1 MRSWLRIA
9 HRGASAHAPENTLA
23 AFRRAVEIGTDAVEM
38 DVHLTA
44 DGHVVVLH
52 DATLDRTTNGSGAVA
67 ERSLAEVR
75 SVDAGSWF
83 DAAFAGERIPT
94 LHDVLDLLPQGVLA
108 LVEVKVDA
116 ATWPTVEIL
125 RERNRLD
132 DAVLISFLP
141 EVLRLVRWLEPRLP
155 TSLLMGR
162 VLDVS
167 SPRANALAM
176 LRAAQACGTSA
187 LNLHWRLTTAEV
199 VETVHRRGGSV
210 WTWTVDD
217 PTTLQTL
224 LEADVDGVASNYPE
238 RLNEAK
244 ERR

>member
-38 DVHLTA
+38 DVHVTA

-67 ERSLAEVR
+67 ERSLAEVQ

-83 DAAFAGERIPT
+83 DAVFAGERIPT
-94 LHDVLDLLPQGVLA
+94 LHEVLDFLPEEVLA
-108 LVEVKVDA
+108 VVEVKADA
-116 ATWPTVEIL
+116 ATLPTVEIL

-141 EVLRLVRWLEPRLP
+141 EVLRLARWFEPRLP
-155 TSLLMGR
+155 MSLLIGR
-162 VLDVS
+162 VLDIS
-167 SPRANALAM
+167 SSRANALAM
-176 LRAAQACGTSA
+176 LWAAQACGTS
-187 LNLHWRLTTAEV
+187 LLDLHWRLATPEV
-199 VETVHRRGGSV
+199 VEIIHRRGGSV

-217 PTTLQTL
+217 PTTLQNL
-224 LEADVDGVASNYPE
+224 LEADVDGIASNYPE

-244 ERR
+244 RLS